1 MAARP
6 VLASRRPERS
16 FERLYQ
22 EYVGDVYRYALAV
35 TGNAS
40 DAEDVAQTT
49 FMNAYRAYERGERP
63 LKAQNW
69 LITIA
74 HNVCRQR
81 ARQSSR
87 RPSEVR
93 FEEDVAEA
101 IVPSEDAPTA
111 GDIQRA
117 LGHLAFNQRA
127 ALVMRELEGRTHA
140 EIAEA
145 LGLTVAATEM
155 LVFRARRALREQ
167 LAGSLTCDDAEAA
180 ISRQRD
186 GRLSRDERGALR
198 AHLRECEDC
207 ARIARRQRAQRSA
220 WKALAAAPLPAS
232 LSSFMGGGGAALVGG
247 GGAAA
252 IGTGLALKA
261 VAVTVAAVAVA
272 GGGYEAA
279 RHTVLQTPHHPV
291 AGSVVAAKATH
302 AATTHRTGKSALTA
316 ASHRATHHTRG
327 AGTLTPAAASS
338 QAGAAG
344 GQAHS
349 TPRAASA
356 TAHGLKRATPTKPLK
371 PHRKKK
377 HHVPAKKLLP
387 LQATTTP
394 AGIAATGHGHVQT
407 TP

>member
-145 LGLTVAATEM
+145 LGLTIAATEM

-180 ISRQRD
+180 IGRQRD

-232 LSSFMGGGGAALVGG
+232 LSSFIGGGGVALVGG

-252 IGTGLALKA
+252 VGTSLALKA

-279 RHTVLQTPHHPV
+279 PQTVLPTPHRPAPGKPAHTP
-291 AGSVVAAKATH
+291 AT
-302 AATTHRTGKSALTA
+302 ASAHGRA
-316 ASHRATHHTRG
+316 ASARAHAKHG
-327 AGTLTPAAASS
+327 V
-338 QAGAAG
+338 
-344 GQAHS
+344 
-349 TPRAASA
+349 ASA
-356 TAHGLKRATPTKPLK
+356 TAHGAKRVTPARPLK
-371 PHRKKK
+371 PHKQTK
-377 HHVPAKKLLP
+377 HHVPVRRGSGSAP
-387 LQATTTP
+387 VTTP
-394 AGIAATGHGHVQT
+394 AGAKTHGHVQT

>member
-111 GDIQRA
+111 TDIQRA

-145 LGLTVAATEM
+145 LGLTIAATEM

-186 GRLSRDERGALR
+186 GRLSRDEKGALR
-198 AHLRECEDC
+198 AHLRACEDC

-232 LSSFMGGGGAALVGG
+232 LSSFIGGGGAALVGG

-252 IGTGLALKA
+252 FGTGLALKA

-291 AGSVVAAKATH
+291 AGSVVASKATN
-302 AATTHRTGKSALTA
+302 AAATHRTGKSALSA
-316 ASHRATHHTRG
+316 ASRRATHHTRG
-327 AGTLTPAAASS
+327 AGTHTPAAASA
-338 QAGAAG
+338 QGRAASA
-344 GQAHS
+344 QAHS
-349 TPRAASA
+349 TPAAVSA
-356 TAHGLKRATPTKPLK
+356 TAHGLNRATPTKPLK
-371 PHRKKK
+371 PHKKKK

-394 AGIAATGHGHVQT
+394 AGVAATGHGHVPT
-407 TP
+407 IP